1 MNIPLCVKDST
12 IRILFTEGS
21 DRRMMEAA
29 IQLHN
34 EHILTPL
41 LYGDTK
47 ELHALAV
54 EYGLSLAGILIV
66 DPKQFA
72 HREDMIRRM
81 LKLRKGKTDEHTC
94 REWLMK
100 DTYFCTMYVE
110 LGYADGL
117 LGGSANSTADTLRP
131 IMQLIKTR
139 LPHTI
144 VSSCFLMSRKDEH
157 YIFADCSLNR
167 NPNTDELVE
176 IALQAAE
183 TAKTFQL
190 KPRVA
195 LLSYSTHG
203 SGSGTDV
210 DKVREAA
217 QRLQRMPL
225 DYAVDGELQVDC
237 ALSARVAK
245 LKAVDSIVG
254 GNANIL
260 IFPDLN
266 AGNIGYKLVANLG
279 GFEALGPILQGVR
292 LPMNDLSRSATTEE
306 IYKMAII
313 TAMQKEAEAG
323 RNVNADSSN
332 LGI

>member
-12 IRILFTEGS
+12 IRILFTEGR

-66 DPKQFA
+66 DPEQFA

-81 LKLRKGKTDEHTC
+81 LKLRKGKTDEQTC

-167 NPNTDELVE
+167 NPDTDELVE

-190 KPRVA
+190 EPRVA

-217 QRLQRMPL
+217 ERLQRMPL

>member
-12 IRILFTEGS
+12 IRILFTEGR

-29 IQLHN
+29 IRLHN

-72 HREDMIRRM
+72 HREEMIRRM
-81 LKLRKGKTDEHTC
+81 LKLRKGKTDEQTC

-167 NPNTDELVE
+167 TPDTDELVE

-190 KPRVA
+190 EPKVA

-245 LKAVDSIVG
+245 LKAVDSVVG
-254 GNANIL
+254 GHANIL

-323 RNVNADSSN
+323 RNANADSSN
-332 LGI
+332 LEI